1 MAIVT
6 TGDLSTKEVSFIWKG
21 IPYLSTAVVSILPE
35 SQTTSTFTFS
45 SSPASNGN
53 RDKLNA
59 GTNITII
66 FLNIEDD
73 LFAVLQDADNT
84 GIITGVDVVTTPR
97 SDDSQDKG
105 IVTLRNLRVVTAGD
119 NPQGQEVDKTSTWV
133 FNTADRNLIYT
144 NVDGEDIVIT

>member
-6 TGDLSTKEVSFIWKG
+6 TGDLSTKEVTFIWKG
-21 IPYLSTAVVSILPE
+21 ITYLSTAVVSILPE
-35 SQTTSTFTFS
+35 TQTTSTMTFS

-73 LFAVLQDADNT
+73 LFAVLQEVDKE
-84 GIITGVDVVTTPR
+84 GIITGIDVVTTPR
-97 SDDSQDKG
+97 SDTAQDKG
-105 IVTLRNLRVVTAGD
+105 LVTLRNLRVITPGD
-119 NPQGQEVDKTSTWV
+119 NAQGQEVDKTSTWI
-133 FNTADRNLIYT
+133 FSTADRNLIYT